1 MRRILYCLAA
11 GAAAFLAGDIAAVM
25 VMDIAGARGLG
36 ALEPAASSSRTAT
49 IIDRRHKSDRLQ
61 SGARSEP
68 GRTIASVEVVGLE
81 QAAIVYR
88 DRQGRILF
96 QTDPLSNTTL
106 LVRGV
111 SLPQVT
117 VRETLQAPAPATVFP
132 QQPPAG
138 PIQPASPAATEQAP
152 AGSTLP
158 DGCEP
163 AASPLS
169 ASGKSPLR
177 ARCISWVTPS
187 RHFASL
193 R

>member
-1 MRRILYCLAA
+1 MRKILYCLAA
-11 GAAAFLAGDIAAVM
+11 GAAAFLAGDIAAIM
-25 VMDIAGARGLG
+25 VMDIAGARGWG
-36 ALEPAASSSRTAT
+36 AFEAASGSGATAT
-49 IIDRRHKSDRLQ
+49 IIDRRHKSDRLR
-61 SGARSEP
+61 SDARRAPE
-68 GRTIASVEVVGLE
+68 RTIASVEVVGLE

-117 VRETLQAPAPATVFP
+117 VRETLDAPAPAAVFP

-138 PIQPASPAATEQAP
+138 PVQPASPAATEHTP

-177 ARCISWVTPS
+177 ARCISWAAPS
-187 RHFASL
+187 RQFASL